1 MNIKIAD
8 FAKQYGISDRHARR
22 LLTDNLEKMAGH
34 YERNNRGT
42 WIDPEGAE
50 ILAGM
55 LRNPIGILPEEWEP
69 DVKDLQ
75 KEIDRLR
82 EENLK
87 LTTNWAE
94 AERRA
99 GRNAAAAGQ
108 VALLEAAKVD
118 QDVKI
123 DALTQENGNL
133 KAENAVL
140 SHDIVEKDKTLEE
153 ERKNAQNVK
162 FELSEALESERVY
175 AAALEE
181 WAKLP
186 WFKRIRTP
194 KPTRT
199 EKE

>member
-123 DALTQENGNL
+123 DALTQENGIL

-140 SHDIVEKDKTLEE
+140 SRQIDEKDKTLEE
-153 ERKNAQNVK
+153 ERKNAQKANM
-162 FELSEALESERVY
+162 ELSEALTR
-175 AAALEE
+175 EE
-181 WAKLP
+181 EKN
-186 WFKRIRTP
+186 KRIQELENRTFGDYL
-194 KPTRT
+194 KGLFR
-199 EKE
+199 KK